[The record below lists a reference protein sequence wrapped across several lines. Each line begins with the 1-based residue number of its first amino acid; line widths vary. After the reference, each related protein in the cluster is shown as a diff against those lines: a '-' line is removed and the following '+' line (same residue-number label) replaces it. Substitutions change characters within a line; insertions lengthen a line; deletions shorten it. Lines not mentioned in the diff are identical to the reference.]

1 MIDRKG
7 LHTSFFLTLLISL
20 LLLGCEKKEVHSYE
34 RPLFAIENTLKD
46 EYLGLFFQN
55 KKMGYFHGSAY
66 TVSVQGK
73 NAFYLSGDALIKIEA
88 EGEKLFTV
96 LKEEILLDESFK
108 TIYFNYSQKI
118 GESVLNIIAKKQ
130 NNNYAVKTFSSG
142 RAEETVI
149 KEEFLPLAAAG
160 FIVWK
165 NGISEGKDYTFN
177 VFVEALQ
184 KVEQL
189 KIVIGK
195 KQFEN
200 GNVIYPLHQ
209 KLGNIEITS
218 YVLQNGDTYKE
229 ESIQGFTMKMIN
241 KEEALKIDTD
251 TVSFYDLFSFSLI
264 PVDTDLDRDFK
275 QLTILVSGF
284 DKKVEIKN
292 SNYQKAEKV
301 EDGYKITVSKDIL
314 NKLETN
320 IDFKPYLTNSLKIQK
335 DAPEIKELANTIT
348 KNALTDKEKTEL
360 IVKWVNK
367 NIKKRLK
374 DKVSALDVLSSKE
387 GECEAHS
394 MLVAALLRSINI
406 PTKIVGGIVYS
417 KEFKGFLYHAWNEV
431 WIDGVFLPIDA
442 TFGEFPAKPYHIKL
456 TEENNMEDVVFFLG
470 KLKVKIVSIL

>member
-1 MIDRKG
+1 MRGHKG
-7 LHTSFFLTLLISL
+7 LRLSFFFILISL
-20 LLLGCEKKEVHSYE
+20 LLIGCEKKEVYSYE
-34 RPLFAIENTLKD
+34 RPLFSIDSTLKD

-55 KKMGYFHGSAY
+55 KKIGYFHGSAY
-66 TVSVQGK
+66 NVTIQGEK
-73 NAFYLSGDALIKIEA
+73 AFYISGDALIKIQA
-88 EGEKLFTV
+88 EGETLFTV

-108 TIYFNYSQKI
+108 TIYFSYSQKI
-118 GESVLNIIAKKQ
+118 GDSILNIIAKKQ
-130 NNNYAVKTFSSG
+130 KNKYAVKTVSSG
-142 RAEETVI
+142 RAEETLVN
-149 KEEFLPLAAAG
+149 EEFLPLAAAG

-184 KVEQL
+184 KKEQL

-229 ESIQGFTMKMIN
+229 ESIQGFTMKKMN
-241 KEEALKIDTD
+241 REEALKFDKD

-264 PVDTDLDRDFK
+264 PIDTDLDRDFK
-275 QLTILVSGF
+275 ELTILVSGF
-284 DKKVEIKN
+284 EKKVEIKN

-301 EDGYKITVSKDIL
+301 EDGYKITISKDIL

-320 IDFKPYLTNSLKIQK
+320 IDLKPYLTKSLKIQK
-335 DAPEIKELANTIT
+335 DAPEIKELAKTIT
-348 KNALTDKEKTEL
+348 QNAVKDREKAEL
-360 IVKWVNK
+360 VLKWVNK

-374 DKVSALDVLSSKE
+374 DKASAIDVLSSKE

-394 MLVAALLRSINI
+394 MLIAALLRSLNI

-470 KLKVKIVSIL
+470 KLKVKILTIL